1 MNVVL
6 DEIGVICGDL
16 YAGDQIIVVVA
27 LGLIDFEPG
36 LALELF
42 IEFVEVD
49 LGVIESAFFLG
60 G

>member
-1 MNVVL
+1 LDVVI

-16 YAGDQIIVVVA
+16 YAGDQIVVVIA
-27 LGLIDFEPG
+27 LGLVDFELG

-49 LGVIESAFFLG
+49 LGVIESALFLG